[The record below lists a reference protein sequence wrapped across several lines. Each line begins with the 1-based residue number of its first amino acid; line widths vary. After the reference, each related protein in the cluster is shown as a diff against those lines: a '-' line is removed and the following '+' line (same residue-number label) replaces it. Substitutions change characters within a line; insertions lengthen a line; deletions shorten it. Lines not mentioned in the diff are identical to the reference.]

1 LGAPLVNP
9 RRWKAAC
16 RGKQLGTAS
25 LSSADLSLD
34 IYHVVSRAVGGE
46 AVDVPATGRELA
58 DKYPE
63 LGIPPELIGKAILR
77 AASMIGVDLAA
88 TDAASQ
94 ANGNVPGPT
103 APVEAKPSAT
113 RASSSEEPVCPA

>member
-1 LGAPLVNP
+1 M
-9 RRWKAAC
+9 
-16 RGKQLGTAS
+16 
-25 LSSADLSLD
+25 
-34 IYHVVSRAVGGE
+34 GGE

-88 TDAASQ
+88 TEAASQ
-94 ANGNVPGPT
+94 ENGNVPGPT
-103 APVEAKPSAT
+103 ALAEATAST
-113 RASSSEEPVCPA
+113 DRASISEKPVYPA